1 MTINDKIRDEKL
13 QYDISRKAAKRSA
26 LSSAKNDRYEYLIG
40 EEILLSNQRQIIEQT
55 KFAYSPLSKTFEKQI
70 KPIEDEG
77 EKQTNPFEYHGKQL
91 VESNEL
97 IKNDFNIDKDD
108 VPVEKQKLIFNENL
122 LNIKT

>member
-26 LSSAKNDRYEYLIG
+26 LSSAKNDRYKYLIG

-70 KPIEDEG
+70 KAIEDKG
-77 EKQTNPFEYHGKQL
+77 EKQTNLFEYYGKQL